1 MAAWMSNFTTKGLI
15 REELG
20 TLVADITRT
29 TGFLFNE
36 RQVLNSLRIMS
47 DLGLCLYRK
56 KGSIIEIKVLSTT
69 SPTLDLA
76 DSSYYR
82 EGQADRA
89 SQV

>member
-1 MAAWMSNFTTKGLI
+1 
-15 REELG
+15 
-20 TLVADITRT
+20 
-29 TGFLFNE
+29 
-36 RQVLNSLRIMS
+36 MS

-82 EGQADRA
+82 EGQAEKRA
-89 SQV
+89 FAKWEQWVKEQMAW